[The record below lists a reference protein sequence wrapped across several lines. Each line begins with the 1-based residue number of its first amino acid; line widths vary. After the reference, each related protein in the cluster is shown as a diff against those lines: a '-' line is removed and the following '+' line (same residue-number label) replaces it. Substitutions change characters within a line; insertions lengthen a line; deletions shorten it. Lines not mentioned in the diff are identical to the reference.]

1 MIHQD
6 IKNKNKKTQKQLFA
20 FQKDRD
26 PLKWFSGLFVLIFL
40 LGILTACNPTSSAV
54 SVPEI
59 TPTPTPE
66 PPQPETALEN
76 ALQRFDEAQSFTV
89 TGSNNAKQSDGDG
102 WTSTST
108 HYVDQLNQTNIHEFE
123 STFDWDIKHTR
134 LCISANCYSAD
145 ATGLLKP
152 VKSTYPIYRPV
163 IESLSKNLSEI
174 LDSNYTYV
182 GENTIDGMR
191 VFEYE
196 IQVTKEMIDAYT
208 EAPAQ
213 DYFTTELIEPYPVV
227 TLYVNAE
234 DGYLVKMTEI
244 YNEDWTYEL
253 MDEVTNYQTEYTL
266 ENNYSGWNSTTFT
279 IPEYVNIQNTDWQ
292 DYNGV
297 YSSLVSFRF
306 PKVYSLSETYDYP
319 TLKTPSGSTMDLRL
333 FMSSIASL
341 SPLDGN
347 ERDQETG
354 VAVCYGVVQLWLLP
368 SFTGSPVIESTEWF
382 DMEELDFCKT
392 VISSDDG
399 REVEYLFNEPVDYA
413 WANGRMLPAT
423 FWISITPVEGDDVT
437 TVFWDVIQTIQFG
450 ASE

>member
-59 TPTPTPE
+59 TPTPE

-89 TGSNNAKQSDGDG
+89 TASTGAKQSNSDD

-108 HYVDQLNQTNIHEFE
+108 QYVDQINQTSLRE
-123 STFDWDIKHTR
+123 SETSFDWDIKHTT
-134 LCISANCYSAD
+134 LCMSATCYSAD

-152 VKSTYPIYRPV
+152 VQSAYTIYRPK
-163 IESLSKNLSEI
+163 IESLGKDLSEI

-182 GENTIDGMR
+182 GENTMDGMR

-196 IQVTKEMIDAYT
+196 IRMTKEMVDAYA
-208 EAPAQ
+208 EAPLQ
-213 DYFTTELIEPYPVV
+213 DFYTIKLIEPYPVV

-244 YNEDWTYEL
+244 YNDDWTYAF
-253 MDEVTNYQTEYTL
+253 MDEVTNYQAEYTL
-266 ENNYSGWNSTTFT
+266 EHNYSAWNSTTFA
-279 IPEYVNIQNTDWQ
+279 IPAVVDIQNTDWQ
-292 DYNGV
+292 DYNGT
-297 YSSLVSFRF
+297 YSLLVSFQF

-319 TLKTPSGSTMDLRL
+319 TLKTPAGSSMD
-333 FMSSIASL
+333 FKVYGNIASL
-341 SPLDGN
+341 SPLEGA
-347 ERDQETG
+347 EMDQETG
-354 VAVCYGVVQLWLLP
+354 VAVCNGVVQLWMLP
-368 SFTGSPVIESTEWF
+368 GFTGSPVIESTEWF

-423 FWISITPVEGDDVT
+423 FWISITPVEGDDAT
-437 TVFWDVIQTIQFG
+437 TVFWDVIQTIHFG

>member
-1 MIHQD
+1 M
-6 IKNKNKKTQKQLFA
+6 NKKKNFE
-20 FQKDRD
+20 
-26 PLKWFSGLFVLIFL
+26 
-40 LGILTACNPTSSAV
+40 SAV
-54 SVPEI
+54 FSSQRLQIITGMLIGSFLIGSLVACSPQSPAA
-59 TPTPTPE
+59 TPTPAPTPTTE
-66 PPQPETALEN
+66 PPQPETALKN

-89 TGSNNAKQSDGDG
+89 TASTSVKQSNSDG

-108 HYVDQLNQTNIHEFE
+108 QYVDQINQTSLREYE
-123 STFDWDIKHTR
+123 TSFDWDIKHVT
-134 LCISANCYSAD
+134 LCMSATCYSAD

-152 VKSTYPIYRPV
+152 VQSTYTIYHPK
-163 IESLSKNLSEI
+163 IESLSKDLSEI

-191 VFEYE
+191 VFEYA
-196 IQVTKEMIDAYT
+196 IRMTKEMVDAYI
-208 EAPAQ
+208 EAPTQ
-213 DYFTTELIEPYPVV
+213 DYFTIKLIEPYPVV

-244 YNEDWTYEL
+244 YNDDWTYES
-253 MDEVTNYQTEYTL
+253 MDEVTNYQAEYTL
-266 ENNYSGWNSTTFT
+266 EHNYSGWNSTTFAV
-279 IPEYVNIQNTDWQ
+279 PEYVDIQNTDWQ
-292 DYNGV
+292 DYNGT
-297 YSSLVSFRF
+297 YSSLISFQF
-306 PKVYSLSETYDYP
+306 PKVYSLSEMYDYP

-347 ERDQETG
+347 ERDQETS
-354 VAVCYGVVQLWLLP
+354 VAVCNGVVQLWLLP

-382 DMEELDFCKT
+382 DMEDLDFCKT

-399 REVEYLFNEPVDYA
+399 RMVEYLFNEPVDYA

-423 FWISITPVEGDDVT
+423 FWISIKPAEGDDVNT
-437 TVFWDVIQTIQFG
+437 IFWDVIQTIQFG